1 MIDIKKITMLG
12 LVALMLVTAGCQ
24 KEEKQASV
32 EKGKDLNIA
41 VVTDIHYLSSRL
53 RDGKELEQR
62 IKANSDGREI
72 GNMDMVIE
80 ALIADFGKVTPDALI
95 VSGDLTFNGEKKSHE
110 DLAKVFARIEE
121 LGVHVLVTPGNH
133 DINNPFARELK
144 EDKMLKTEYVTPE
157 EFSEI
162 YRDFGFGDAVK
173 RTEDNLSYLY
183 KLNDDAY
190 ILMMD
195 SAKYDENT
203 TYDYPY
209 TEGVLSKS
217 SLDLITEAGAMAKET
232 DGVVI
237 PVMHHNI
244 LNHSETRN
252 YGYTIENDE
261 EARLKYREAG
271 MKFNLSGHIH
281 IQDIHFID
289 GIYDIVTGAFVT
301 YPNKYGIVSVKD
313 KTMEYHTEWVDV
325 DGYARERGLEEH
337 YDFSAQA
344 RERFKQY
351 SVTRF
356 ESRLQGTMP
365 DEDIKPLT
373 TLIGEMNAYF
383 FSGEK
388 VPESVFDKTIL
399 DKLPEDDPTREYIEK
414 RRSVDKYENNY
425 LKLELGN

>member
-1 MIDIKKITMLG
+1 MIDIRKITMLG
-12 LVALMLVTAGCQ
+12 LVALTLVAAGCQ

-53 RDGKELEQR
+53 RDGKEMEQR
-62 IKANSDGREI
+62 FKANLDGREI

-133 DINNPFARELK
+133 DVSNPFARELRGN
-144 EDKMLKTEYVTPE
+144 ELFKTDYISPE
-157 EFSEI
+157 EFTEI
-162 YRDFGFGDAVK
+162 YKDFGFGDAVK

-183 KLNDDAY
+183 KLSDDAY
-190 ILMMD
+190 VLMMD
-195 SAKYDENT
+195 SAKYNDNL
-203 TYDYPY
+203 TYEYPY

-232 DGVVI
+232 DGIVI
-237 PVMHHNI
+237 PVMHHNV

-261 EARLKYREAG
+261 EARSRFREAG
-271 MKFNLSGHIH
+271 LKFNLSGHIH

-301 YPNKYGIVSVKD
+301 YPNNYGVLSVKD
-313 KTMEYHTEWVDV
+313 KTMEYRTQKVDV
-325 DGYARERGLEEH
+325 DGYAREKGLEEH
-337 YDFSAQA
+337 YDFSLQA

-356 ESRLQGTMP
+356 ESRLKGTMP
-365 DEDIKPLT
+365 DKDIKPLT

-383 FSGEK
+383 FSGEE
-388 VPESVFDKTIL
+388 VPESVFDRTII